1 MHWPGWRGA
10 TGPLV
15 DLSGAFPAV
24 VTGLFTL
31 DPSWSLKLHLSEDSS
46 NVTEAM
52 KRSGGR
58 CGSGE
63 PVPWLYAAAV
73 TLRWQMV
80 AMEIQ
85 ALVRYSDFLMK
96 NSPILKF
103 QASVLLF
110 KYHRLSVLLW
120 PLLL

>member
-1 MHWPGWRGA
+1 M
-10 TGPLV
+10 
-15 DLSGAFPAV
+15 
-24 VTGLFTL
+24 VTGLCTL

-120 PLLL
+120 PLLS

>member
-1 MHWPGWRGA
+1 M
-10 TGPLV
+10 
-15 DLSGAFPAV
+15 
-24 VTGLFTL
+24 
-31 DPSWSLKLHLSEDSS
+31 
-46 NVTEAM
+46 
-52 KRSGGR
+52 
-58 CGSGE
+58 
-63 PVPWLYAAAV
+63 PWLYAAAV

-103 QASVLLF
+103 QASVLPF

-120 PLLL
+120 LLLSYLAHGAFSLQLVPWSQVQALAPKVETCLFLLCAMKRQRKPSTQRKE